1 MFLGNFE
8 SNVDKAK
15 GRVAIPRVFG
25 REIGAKAILTKGY
38 ENSLLLVKF
47 EDWQEI
53 TNQVVGKSFLSGL
66 SRQTDRFLLGNAF
79 EISFDKQ
86 GRFIIPAALRDYAQ
100 LSQEAV
106 FVGVGNRIE
115 IWSKQTWD
123 KNEQY
128 LNENISQI
136 SENLNDKLGN
146 Q

>member
-8 SNVDKAK
+8 SNVDKTK

-25 REIGAKAILTKGY
+25 REIGTKAILTKGY

-86 GRFIIPAALRDYAQ
+86 GRFIIPAALRSYAQ
-100 LSQEAV
+100 LAEEAV

-115 IWSKQTWD
+115 IWSKQAWN
-123 KNEQY
+123 KNETY

-136 SENLNDKLGN
+136 SESLNDKLGN